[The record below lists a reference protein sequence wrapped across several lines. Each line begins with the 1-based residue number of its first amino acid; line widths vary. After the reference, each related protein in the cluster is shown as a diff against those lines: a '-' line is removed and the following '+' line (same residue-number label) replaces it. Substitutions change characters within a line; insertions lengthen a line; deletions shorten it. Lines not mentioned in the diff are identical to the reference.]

1 MGRVTW
7 YITCQSFLLTIY
19 ALTYSNNRGPNW
31 LSNGLLP
38 LLAIII
44 SSLAY
49 FMIHGATSTINMW
62 GKLRQQLVVESSRSN
77 PERGLNSI
85 IIERWRLHGRRDWI
99 HIRALWFPQFITAVF
114 IVTWIVIAYSSWQV
128 PWISPTPGAI
138 PTPPRTTPATPPHSP
153 PPPPV
158 R

>member
-31 LSNGLLP
+31 FSNGLLP

-49 FMIHGATSTINMW
+49 FMIQGATRTINMW
-62 GKLRQQLVVESSRSN
+62 GKLRQQLVIESSRSN
-77 PERGLNSI
+77 PEQGLNPLL
-85 IIERWRLHGRRDWI
+85 IERWRLHDRRDWI
-99 HIRALWFPQFITAVF
+99 HIRALWFPQFITGVF
-114 IVTWIVIAYSSWQV
+114 ILTWIVIAYWSCQV
-128 PWISPTPGAI
+128 PWISPTPAAI
-138 PTPPRTTPATPPHSP
+138 PAIPANRAMP
-153 PPPPV
+153 
-158 R
+158 